1 MADAALRTLHHRS
14 EQLRN
19 KMRSGT
25 QTEVKA
31 AREMLRLSL
40 VDLYELGHWQSQPND
55 LQIHMRLYRAAE
67 TKLTAPGSNSVPD
80 RMDRY
85 SL

>member
-1 MADAALRTLHHRS
+1 MVERELRTLQHRS
-14 EQLRN
+14 DRLKAN
-19 KMRSGT
+19 LSAGT
-25 QTEVKA
+25 LTEISA
-31 AREMLRLSL
+31 ARELLRRSL

-55 LQIHMRLYRAAE
+55 LQRHMRLYRAAE

-80 RMDRY
+80 RMDRC